1 MFCFSMEWLRG
12 KILPRVELT
21 KSKTGKDGA
30 GQLPEGN
37 SVTNE
42 GAGECNPKAEHG
54 WKRSNNLNSSVWKI
68 ITY

>member
-1 MFCFSMEWLRG
+1 
-12 KILPRVELT
+12 VELT
-21 KSKTGKDGA
+21 KSKTGKDRA

-42 GAGECNPKAEHG
+42 EAEGCNPKAEHG